1 MKNKNLVNE
10 IVPWNIST
18 DFLWEEQ
25 YMQNFN
31 QLLKIKLIRYHKTK
45 IKNRYD
51 PKFETVKYLAP
62 LDQKEQN
69 KSWLIFNTA
78 S

>member
-1 MKNKNLVNE
+1 
-10 IVPWNIST
+10 
-18 DFLWEEQ
+18 
-25 YMQNFN
+25 MQNFN

-69 KSWLIFNTA
+69 KS
-78 S
+78 